1 MRALGVDPVHD
12 TRSTFRALVG
22 AMARPGTVESVP
34 AAPADHAVLATLVDH
49 EVTLHTEDD
58 ELREA
63 LSNAGRYEPAPL
75 ERADVIHV
83 RGSTDE
89 RITDAERGTL
99 KEPSDGA
106 IAVYRVDG
114 LAEGPA
120 GDEESEDGRSL
131 PDDAVALRVAGPG
144 VPGRQQFRVAGVPET
159 EVGAIADVGDE
170 FPRGVEAV
178 FAAEETVAA
187 LPRSV
192 SVEVA

>member
-12 TRSTFRALVG
+12 TRSTFRALVD

-34 AAPADHAVLATLVDH
+34 ATPADHAVLATLVDH

-58 ELREA
+58 ALRATLE
-63 LSNAGRYEPAPL
+63 NAGRFEPAPL
-75 ERADVIHV
+75 EQADIVHA
-83 RGSTDE
+83 RGSTGG
-89 RITDAERGTL
+89 RIADAERGTL

-106 IAVYRVDG
+106 MAVYRVDG

-120 GDEESEDGRSL
+120 GDERREHGQSVL
-131 PDDAVALRVAGPG
+131 DDAVSLRVSGPG
-144 VPGRQQFRVAGVPET
+144 VPGRRQFRVAGVPET
-159 EVGAIADVGDE
+159 EFGAIAE
-170 FPRGVEAV
+170 ASNFPRGVEVV
-178 FAAEETVAA
+178 FAAEATVAA